1 MWWARGRQWRWERWG
16 WEDDNETQ
24 SERGKKENDEDDNEQ
39 WQMMAVMTPMMTIK
53 KQQWWRERWP
63 RGRWWEPWQR
73 LWSHF
78 VSYDGYISLSKSD
91 RNLNPLT
98 DLRDFHHSGRWQ
110 KKKKNP
116 QKSADVT
123 WSTMTEKTLWVSR
136 YRKIHRSFPRTTH
149 QVYHGFGPIEWKP
162 SQSAFNFLL
171 NQQKAIDSVQPV
183 DCSPGSCQ

>member
-1 MWWARGRQWRWERWG
+1 M
-16 WEDDNETQ
+16 
-24 SERGKKENDEDDNEQ
+24 
-39 WQMMAVMTPMMTIK
+39 MTPMMTIK

-110 KKKKNP
+110 KKKSSKVRRCDVIYHDREDALGVEVSENSQVVSSHHSSCLSRLWP
-116 QKSADVT
+116 YWVETVTISFQFFIKSAIGHRLSATSGLFTGV
-123 WSTMTEKTLWVSR
+123 VSI
-136 YRKIHRSFPRTTH
+136 KSHLES
-149 QVYHGFGPIEWKP
+149 
-162 SQSAFNFLL
+162 
-171 NQQKAIDSVQPV
+171 
-183 DCSPGSCQ
+183 